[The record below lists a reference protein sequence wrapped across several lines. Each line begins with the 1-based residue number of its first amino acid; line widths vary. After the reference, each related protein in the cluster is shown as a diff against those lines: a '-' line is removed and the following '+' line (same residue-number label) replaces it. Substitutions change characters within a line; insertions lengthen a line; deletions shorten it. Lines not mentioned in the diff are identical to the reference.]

1 MSILKTRGQQPNGK
15 PAELEG
21 SIGEL
26 VRRQSNAVQ
35 QTNNNYDEAARELAS
50 LVNRVSGD
58 ATREVDHLMGGLSH
72 LRQRM
77 DDDAAR
83 IHRDIVEFVSLS
95 QSVMQQTNIVSDGMS
110 HVTKVTKAPSIA
122 ADTPASDFA
131 PGGSKEQR

>member
-35 QTNNNYDEAARELAS
+35 QTNNNYDEAARGLAS

-58 ATREVDHLMGGLSH
+58 ATREVDHLMG
-72 LRQRM
+72 
-77 DDDAAR
+77 
-83 IHRDIVEFVSLS
+83 
-95 QSVMQQTNIVSDGMS
+95 
-110 HVTKVTKAPSIA
+110 
-122 ADTPASDFA
+122 
-131 PGGSKEQR
+131 